1 MIQPNNIEIE
11 ISFESLVRAVVKLDT
26 QQKQQLLEILGGEVV
41 TAGISEKTNSLQAPA
56 KQTSQLSLR
65 SPASTPSKGAG
76 RDRNMRQL
84 KAPSEYKIEDNA
96 PLDEFML

>member
-1 MIQPNNIEIE
+1 MIQPNIELE
-11 ISFESLVRAVVKLDT
+11 IPFESLVSAVVKLAP
-26 QQKQQLLEILGGEVV
+26 QQKQQLLQILGGELA
-41 TAGISEKTNSLQAPA
+41 TAGITETKNSLQAPA

-65 SPASTPSKGAG
+65 RPAATPSRGAG

-84 KAPSEYKIEDNA
+84 RAPSEYPIEDNA

>member
-1 MIQPNNIEIE
+1 MIQPNIELE
-11 ISFESLVRAVVKLDT
+11 IPFESLVRAVVKLD
-26 QQKQQLLEILGGEVV
+26 QQQRQQLLQVLGGEVG
-41 TAGISEKTNSLQAPA
+41 TAGVTGNKSSLQTQP

-65 SPASTPSKGAG
+65 RPAATPTRGAG

-84 KAPSEYKIEDNA
+84 RSPSEYPIEDNA